1 MTIDFAHNARP
12 TVGVEMELHLVD
24 ADTGDLVS
32 IANEVLDELGA
43 GHPGGEHPK
52 AKHELF
58 QSTVEVITGVCDTPA
73 QVRDDLQATIDEVRS
88 TLGPHATR
96 R

>member
-1 MTIDFAHNARP
+1 MSIDFAHNARP

-24 ADTGDLVS
+24 VDTGDLVS
-32 IANEVLDELGA
+32 IANEVLDQMGA

-58 QSTVEVITGVCDTPA
+58 QSTIEVITSVCDTPEQLRA
-73 QVRDDLQATIDEVRS
+73 ISNRPSTRCAACSARTMRRS
-88 TLGPHATR
+88 
-96 R
+96 

>member
-1 MTIDFAHNARP
+1 MTIPFTPNARS

-24 ADTGDLVS
+24 ANTGELVS
-32 IANEVLDELGA
+32 ASTEILHEMGA

-58 QSTVEVITGVCDTPA
+58 QSTVEIITGVCETA
-73 QVRDDLQATIDEVRS
+73 SEAGAVGAGAGRLA
-88 TLGPHATR
+88 R
-96 R
+96 RRA